1 MSDEACRTAVPGR
14 RAAVPARRAA
24 APAGKYHRVPMAKQQ
39 QRQMKIEQRGGL
51 QAMQQLEQRSD
62 ADLLRETKHRSAAR
76 AILGSRAAERYDA
89 PQARKY
95 FQEAISA
102 ARPQERP
109 QIRRMA
115 EAALALADRRAGDLR
130 TASQR
135 LGQEAPSGRQLLL
148 LRLSGL
154 LVPPKSAGSWA
165 RWRGVLLILAILL
178 GIIAIG
184 TGLAALVSLPFG
196 GLGLASNISLG
207 VLVLFAFIG
216 WLIWFA
222 RKRQRE
228 AMVKREEQSAAQ
240 REPVNRAMRRRG

>member
-1 MSDEACRTAVPGR
+1 
-14 RAAVPARRAA
+14 
-24 APAGKYHRVPMAKQQ
+24 MAKQQ
-39 QRQMKIEQRGGL
+39 QRQIRIEQRGAL

-62 ADLLRETKHRSAAR
+62 ADLLRETKNRSAAR

-89 PQARKY
+89 AQARTY
-95 FQEAISA
+95 FQEAIAS

-115 EAALALADRRAGDLR
+115 EAALALADRRSGDLR
-130 TASQR
+130 AAAQR

-154 LVPPKSAGSWA
+154 LVPPKAAGSWA
-165 RWRGVLLILAILL
+165 RWRGVLLIFLILL
-178 GIIAIG
+178 VIVAIG
-184 TGLAALVSLPFG
+184 TGLAALISLPFG

-207 VLVLFAFIG
+207 VLVLFAVIG

-222 RKRQRE
+222 RKRQRV
-228 AMVKREEQSAAQ
+228 AMAKRDEQAAAQ

>member
-1 MSDEACRTAVPGR
+1 
-14 RAAVPARRAA
+14 
-24 APAGKYHRVPMAKQQ
+24 MAKQQ
-39 QRQMKIEQRGGL
+39 QRQIKIEQRGAL

-62 ADLLRETKHRSAAR
+62 ADLLRETKNRSAAR

-115 EAALALADRRAGDLR
+115 EAALALADRRSGDLR
-130 TASQR
+130 TAAQR
-135 LGQEAPSGRQLLL
+135 LGQEAPSGRQLFL

-154 LVPPKSAGSWA
+154 LVPPKAAGTWA
-165 RWRGVLLILAILL
+165 RWRGVLLIFAILL
-178 GIIAIG
+178 AIVALG
-184 TGLAALVSLPFG
+184 TGLAALISAPFG

-207 VLVLFAFIG
+207 VLVLFAVIG